1 MSIVF
6 KDFGTA
12 YLAAPLAV
20 GGLTITVDN
29 PAALPILTN
38 GDYFYLVLQKYGDR
52 SYVEIVKVTATAG
65 STYTIQRGQAGT
77 SVRAFA
83 VGDYAELR
91 LTVDGLTEYITQNI
105 ATKMDKSGG
114 GDFSGI
120 YRFLNPNVS
129 RIDVVRTSDS
139 AAASL
144 VVDFSASEGHRT
156 IVGGTTGSNVV
167 TPSILLRPNGYGN
180 GTGQVKIDSNGL
192 VDVVGLNVR
201 GQQGTDEGSV
211 VRYGSLS
218 NYVPTARKV
227 NGHALSADFSITA
240 DEVFSAGATVNQR
253 AVFQA
258 SDLQYKQADGAYGL
272 RLAVSAAIAYLQGG
286 KTDSALDDQKLYLS
300 GWLGNPLSS
309 FKVYADAVLIHRK
322 SGVDY
327 KIFDEA
333 NKPGIADVTGL
344 SDALVQ
350 AGGNPVLSTAWV
362 QLRTAMW
369 NGYVAADGQLLK
381 RADYPDAWA
390 AIQAGK
396 VPVTSDAAWLA
407 APSNR
412 GGFSTGDGS
421 TTFRVPDYNGKYA
434 GSLGRVFLS
443 GDGLNSAETNGV
455 IQGDAIRA
463 IKGAIGYF
471 TADSGAIEP
480 KVLNGAFRSLN
491 TGTSNR
497 ATGGIGGVITNYG
510 VEFDSSLV
518 VPSAADNRPVN
529 VTGCWAVKLFGAVQ
543 NAGSID
549 AAGLATQIAELQAP
563 RPINSIDWQGGV
575 AFRNLLLNGD
585 FRIWQ
590 RGVSHDWTGSAAKFA
605 ADRWNVNFSAA
616 GSASLTPEAS
626 RILGKASADI
636 SLVGKAAG
644 AQFYMYQRLE
654 DTMAWALRGKKATLS
669 FIARA
674 SAPVTLGFTLHKPTS
689 AYNDWTATTQLETTT
704 FNVTT
709 TAQRF
714 SFTTNV
720 LDGDKA
726 AFGLQLMFN
735 AVLGTG
741 SLQITEIQFESG
753 SFATP
758 FECRPAGYELQLC
771 KRYYQK
777 YSSGIY
783 AGSVAMWA
791 PAAAGLAGA
800 LCVTPMRAVPT
811 VVLSQGG
818 VPNRLRNAG
827 NNVPVDIT
835 GASFYAHD
843 IKNGVISGIVAGGNA
858 LAVGAMYDFDMVLDA
873 EL

>member
-77 SVRAFA
+77 SIRVFA

-114 GDFSGI
+114 GDFSGL
-120 YRFLNPNVS
+120 YRFLNPNTS
-129 RIDVVRTSDS
+129 RIDVVRTSDNV
-139 AAASL
+139 AASL

-156 IVGGTTGSNVV
+156 IVGGTTGANVA

-201 GQQGTDEGSV
+201 GQQGTDDGSV
-211 VRYGSLS
+211 VRYGHLT
-218 NYVPTARKV
+218 NYVPTVRKV
-227 NGHALSADFSITA
+227 NGYSLTSDFSLSASDVKAVDKTGDVMSGSLIIDAAAPASESRVTTRRNNKHLYLFVGDASMGLYSVLGGTDELTNQALISRSLSNGSI
-240 DEVFSAGATVNQR
+240 VVG
-253 AVFQA
+253 
-258 SDLQYKQADGAYGL
+258 
-272 RLAVSAAIAYLQGG
+272 
-286 KTDSALDDQKLYLS
+286 SALAPTVLNGKGNLKHGSYDVFTS
-300 GWLGNPLSS
+300 G
-309 FKVYADAVLIHRK
+309 
-322 SGVDY
+322 
-327 KIFDEA
+327 
-333 NKPGIADVTGL
+333 NKPVIDDVTGL
-344 SDALVQ
+344 
-350 AGGNPVLSTAWV
+350 
-362 QLRTAMW
+362 
-369 NGYVAADGQLLK
+369 
-381 RADYPDAWA
+381 
-390 AIQAGK
+390 
-396 VPVTSDAAWLA
+396 
-407 APSNR
+407 
-412 GGFSTGDGS
+412 
-421 TTFRVPDYNGKYA
+421 
-434 GSLGRVFLS
+434 
-443 GDGLNSAETNGV
+443 
-455 IQGDAIRA
+455 
-463 IKGAIGYF
+463 
-471 TADSGAIEP
+471 
-480 KVLNGAFRSLN
+480 
-491 TGTSNR
+491 
-497 ATGGIGGVITNYG
+497 
-510 VEFDSSLV
+510 
-518 VPSAADNRPVN
+518 
-529 VTGCWAVKLFGAVQ
+529 
-543 NAGSID
+543 
-549 AAGLATQIAELQAP
+549 ATQLAELQAP

-616 GSASLTPEAS
+616 GSVFLTPEAS

-714 SFTTNV
+714 SFTTDV

-791 PAAAGLAGA
+791 PSAAGLAGA
-800 LCVTPMRAVPT
+800 LCVTPMRAVPM
-811 VVLSQGG
+811 VFLSQGG
-818 VPNRLRNAG
+818 VPNRVRNAG
-827 NNVPVDIT
+827 NNIPVDIT

-843 IKNGVISGIVAGGNA
+843 IKNGVISGIVAGGNV
-858 LAVGAMYDFDMVLDA
+858 LAAGAMYDFDMVLDA